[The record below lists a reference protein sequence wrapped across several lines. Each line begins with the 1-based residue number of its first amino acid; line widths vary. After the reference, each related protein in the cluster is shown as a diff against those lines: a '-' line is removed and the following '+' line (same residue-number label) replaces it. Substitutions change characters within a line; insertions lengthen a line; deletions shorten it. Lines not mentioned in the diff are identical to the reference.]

1 MSEAQSGVAEG
12 GLSPRTGRSSR
23 SCSIPVPGHADHH
36 CDSPRRSF
44 GAMSQTEEDR
54 LADGRLLVLKV
65 IGKINLR
72 IDRREYDDLKSI
84 VKQIPGDV
92 LVLIL
97 NKLSIDRLYQDVPS
111 SLGVVAAVYQK
122 ISSDC
127 GDRFPVGILR
137 GDDFIHYLVR
147 YFSELLK
154 FNDQTFSSARSRE
167 HIKTI
172 FAICLQNDKR
182 LKERLLLRVKQFAR
196 VLEGFAEHT
205 LVEIVSRSASKYCL
219 KLHEALRIE
228 MERATAHYKVALHRF
243 NEVLQ
248 RVSHQNIDV
257 AHAGANKEELE
268 ERTAEHMRLLTRKTI
283 EDRLFFNQSVLN
295 AVDKGAR
302 GQVSVT
308 LLAGKLESRVKH
320 DKEVSQIS
328 SKKAAVA
335 VKGVALVVRGLRD
348 SGGRGKGCRGS
359 GEGGCGMRKRLH
371 KLNSGNLIVIDII
384 KLKVVPLSIKPHTA
398 YDQKYFKTLQVLQIV
413 NHLKKDF
420 GCVHDEDTVI
430 ALLERFHSAYGM
442 VYQLLSESENGSY
455 SGGEERS
462 IPPKPRYETI
472 SISLTEG
479 SLDGL
484 DDAASDTDVFETVTQ
499 LGDDVDLDGI
509 SSALSSTDSEG
520 GTSLAPKD
528 RKRSRARKMSKRASV
543 EELVRTR
550 KELEMKEKELQKAQE
565 TIQQMNEREQQM
577 KERLADQ
584 AQRQLRKGGKFEDLS
599 EADCRPTKLVEAY
612 DNLYTQT
619 RVEALDGVEELEVFD
634 RLEDSTDIKAKLLF
648 SVVVVAFRTV
658 TRALSDKV
666 HRVKKILDIP
676 EERRSQQ
683 AEEINEQISAYF
695 RSSASNFNI
704 NGIKRDVSSQL
715 WKTLYDFPELQVCM
729 KLQLFIEECVDVA
742 WRLSVQTP
750 PMVIEYES
758 TVFSG
763 KKHTR
768 FYTSDMEADNIKFY
782 VWPALMDKDN
792 ETVHYKGVVVT

>member
-1 MSEAQSGVAEG
+1 MMSEAQSGVAEG

-44 GAMSQTEEDR
+44 DAMTSQTEEDR

-172 FAICLQNDKR
+172 FAICLQNDER

-320 DKEVSQIS
+320 DKE
-328 SKKAAVA
+328 
-335 VKGVALVVRGLRD
+335 
-348 SGGRGKGCRGS
+348 
-359 GEGGCGMRKRLH
+359 
-371 KLNSGNLIVIDII
+371 
-384 KLKVVPLSIKPHTA
+384 
-398 YDQKYFKTLQVLQIV
+398 VLQIV

-599 EADCRPTKLVEAY
+599 EADYRPTKLVEAY